1 MTAFPCSCPGDYT
14 DSYGEGGRHNFWCD
28 SVTAK
33 PKRRGGYR
41 PGSGPKPKGRI
52 KRDVSL
58 PPEVWALVEGYRQR
72 AGIRT
77 RSEAVEALVR
87 LAAASSR

>member
-1 MTAFPCSCPGDYT
+1 MTN
-14 DSYGEGGRHNFWCD
+14 E
-28 SVTAK
+28 
-33 PKRRGGYR
+33 PKCRGGAR

-58 PPEVWALVEGYRQR
+58 SPEAWALVEGYRQR

-87 LAAASSR
+87 LAATSEAVEALARIAAASRF